1 MKKKILFVIPYMNG
15 GGAQR
20 ALSNIQAGLEERYEI
35 DTLVNSEIGRAYPNR
50 GGVITLGIDK
60 QPKTDSVIFQ
70 FRAFIKRIHRL
81 RSLKRNGGYAVC
93 ISLIDS
99 ANIANILSGRKHC
112 KCVISIRTSLSSNI
126 GLPQYKYIV
135 NPLARLLYRRA
146 DTVVAVSEELGR
158 ELTEAFRLED
168 SRIRV
173 IQNGFDLKRIRSMA
187 EEPIDRAIDDRIG
200 ENRVLLTAGRLNNAK
215 HQWHLIRAFARVCSS
230 RLDVVLV
237 IAGDG
242 ELESYLKT
250 LAKRLGIKDR
260 VIFPG
265 FTENVYQYMHRADA
279 FVLPSGFEGFPNAL
293 GEALCVGTPCI
304 ATDFKTGARE
314 ILAPEFLFTGKKIEQ
329 ATECTYGILTPVCS
343 GTMYKG
349 KEPLEPQ
356 EKELAKAML
365 MLLEDQQLQERYRD
379 KSIERS
385 RTLDIQTAVNK
396 WIEVIEA

>member
-1 MKKKILFVIPYMNG
+1 MKKRILFVIPYMHG

-20 ALSNIQAGLEERYEI
+20 ALSNIQAFLADTYEI
-35 DTLVNSEIGRAYPNR
+35 DTLLNSEIGRVYPSR
-50 GGVITLGIDK
+50 GRVITLGLD
-60 QPKTDSVIFQ
+60 QTPKTGSVIFQ
-70 FRAFIKRIHRL
+70 FRAFIRRIRKLRRL
-81 RSLKRNGGYAVC
+81 KKSGRYTAC

-158 ELTEAFRLED
+158 ELTAAFHLED
-168 SRIRV
+168 SRISV
-173 IQNGFDLKRIRSMA
+173 IQNGFDLKTIRSRS
-187 EEPIDRAIDDRIG
+187 EEQIERTIADRIG
-200 ENRVLLTAGRLNNAK
+200 ENRVILTAGRLDGAK
-215 HQWHLIRAFARVCSS
+215 HQWHLIRAFSGICSARQ
-230 RLDVVLV
+230 DAVLV

-242 ELESYLKT
+242 ELMPYLKA
-250 LAKRLGIKDR
+250 LAKRLKISER

-265 FTENVYQYMHRADA
+265 FTENVYQYMRRADV

-304 ATDFKTGARE
+304 ATDFRTGARE
-314 ILAPEFLFTGKKIEQ
+314 ILAPELLFNGKEIDQ
-329 ATECTYGILTPVCS
+329 VTECTYGILTPVCS

-349 KEPLEPQ
+349 NEPLEPQ
-356 EKELAKAML
+356 EKELAGAMAR
-365 MLLEDQQLQERYRD
+365 LLGDEQLRDRYRE
-379 KSIERS
+379 KSMERS
-385 RTLDIQTAVNK
+385 STLDIQSVVKK